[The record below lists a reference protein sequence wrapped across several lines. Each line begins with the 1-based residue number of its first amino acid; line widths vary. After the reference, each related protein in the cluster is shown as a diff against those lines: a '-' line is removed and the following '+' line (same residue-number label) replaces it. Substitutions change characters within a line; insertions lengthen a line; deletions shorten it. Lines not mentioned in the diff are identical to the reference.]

1 MKEIAESMKIA
12 VLMGGRSSERE
23 ISLRTGRGVAQA
35 LRNLGHDVAAI
46 DAANG
51 RLLPAG
57 EEERAALPAESLEP
71 AGETALARPETLAG
85 AEVVFIALHGAA
97 GENGTLQALLD
108 LAGKTYTGSGML
120 ASALAM
126 NKAMSK
132 RLFLQAGIPTPRWH
146 LLSPGQ
152 SAGAVD
158 TDALG
163 GLPLVVKPNEEGS
176 SVGLTI
182 VRETSELPDAIQRAA
197 AAPLHATGDSAGGLG
212 EVMIEEFIEGRELT
226 VAVLGDQALPVVEIR
241 PKSGLYDYESKY
253 TAGRSEYFCPADL
266 PETVAERVRE
276 LGVRS
281 AQVLGC
287 RGVSRADFRLAKDG
301 VAYCL
306 EVNTVPG
313 MTPTSL
319 VPMAA
324 RAQGLSY
331 DQLVQRMVDL
341 AIEDARRRSGQ
352 PLGA

>member
-1 MKEIAESMKIA
+1 MKVA

-35 LRNLGHDVAAI
+35 LRNLGHEVAAI
-46 DAANG
+46 DAASG

-57 EEERAALPAESLEP
+57 DEERGAPPISALEP
-71 AGETALARPETLAG
+71 AGETALARPETLSG
-85 AEVVFIALHGAA
+85 ADVVFIALHGAT

-108 LAGKTYTGSGML
+108 LAGRAYTGSGML

-132 RLFLQAGIPTPRWH
+132 RIFQQAGVPTPRW
-146 LLSPGQ
+146 LLLARG
-152 SAGAVD
+152 AGAAGVD
-158 TDALG
+158 VGALG
-163 GLPLVVKPNEEGS
+163 GYPLVVKPNEEGS

-182 VRETSELPDAIQRAA
+182 VREAGELPGAIERAA
-197 AAPLHATGDSAGGLG
+197 ALG
-212 EVMIEEFIEGRELT
+212 EVLIEQYIEGRELT
-226 VAVLGDQALPVVEIR
+226 VAVLGDEALPVVEIR

-266 PETVAERVRE
+266 PAPVTARVRA
-276 LGVRS
+276 LGLEAARS
-281 AQVLGC
+281 LGC
-287 RGVSRADFRLAKDG
+287 RGVSRADFRLGEDG

-324 RAQGLSY
+324 KAHGLSY
-331 DQLVQRMVDL
+331 DQLVQRMLEL
-341 AIEDARRRSGQ
+341 AVRDARARGAGE
-352 PLGA
+352 PLGASRPIP